1 MESISKD
8 IMKNITIKNIS
19 KDNRKE
25 INEFL
30 VTNWYTTDMAVRGK
44 IFDMT
49 VLDGFAAYDKN
60 KIIGLVT
67 YLTEKDEYEIMSLD
81 SLIENKGIGTAL
93 VNKIVEKAKEDKA
106 KKIKLITTND
116 NINAIKFYQ
125 RRGFD
130 LVRLYRNAVEASRKL
145 KPSIPLNGD
154 FNIPIKHEL
163 EFAMEL

>member
-1 MESISKD
+1 MENISND
-8 IMKNITIKNIS
+8 IMKSITIKNIS
-19 KDNRKE
+19 KDNRKD

-49 VLDGFAAYDKN
+49 VLDGFVAYDKN

-67 YLTEKDEYEIMSLD
+67 YLKEKDEYEIMSLD
-81 SLIENKGIGTAL
+81 SLVENKGIGTAL
-93 VNKIVEKAKEDKA
+93 VNKVVEKAREDKS
-106 KKIKLITTND
+106 KKVKLITTND
-116 NINAIKFYQ
+116 NMNAIKFYQ

-145 KPSIPLNGD
+145 KPLIPLNGD

-163 EFAMEL
+163 EFEMEL